1 MGIQHKHKC
10 KERSKSRNRR
20 RNRDNMD
27 RRNVFIVLMLVVVAN
42 SKVFER
48 RDEEGRLFGESM
60 VEVVQRLVR
69 DVNVL
74 KTDNINLK
82 KDNEN
87 LKKDS
92 DNLKKDNINL
102 KKDSDNLKKDNINLK
117 EDNENMKKD
126 NINLKKDSEGLKK
139 DNSVLKAEVSR
150 LKANGHSDY
159 SVADQQWQSLHMAAA
174 AACRASTA
182 FGGHG
187 INANQV
193 YPRTK
198 GQTCDQVCKATKYY
212 TECDASLSIMGT
224 MGRVKTV
231 NRSAGAFY
239 NYHCNSAGYPGLFHE
254 ESSQDNSIAAIPD
267 YLGYCC
273 CRKP

>member
-1 MGIQHKHKC
+1 MGQIKNIKLH
-10 KERSKSRNRR
+10 
-20 RNRDNMD
+20 
-27 RRNVFIVLMLVVVAN
+27 IVTDIKVV
-42 SKVFER
+42 ER

-117 EDNENMKKD
+117 KDNENMKKD
-126 NINLKKDSEGLKK
+126 NINLKKNSEALKK

-182 FGGHG
+182 F
-187 INANQV
+187 A
-193 YPRTK
+193 
-198 GQTCDQVCKATKYY
+198 ATDLMV
-212 TECDASLSIMGT
+212 TL
-224 MGRVKTV
+224 
-231 NRSAGAFY
+231 
-239 NYHCNSAGYPGLFHE
+239 
-254 ESSQDNSIAAIPD
+254 
-267 YLGYCC
+267 
-273 CRKP
+273 

>member
-1 MGIQHKHKC
+1 MDC
-10 KERSKSRNRR
+10 RNI
-20 RNRDNMD
+20 
-27 RRNVFIVLMLVVVAN
+27 FIILMLVVVVN
-42 SKVFER
+42 SKVVER

-82 KDNEN
+82 KDNE
-87 LKKDS
+87 
-92 DNLKKDNINL
+92 
-102 KKDSDNLKKDNINLK
+102 
-117 EDNENMKKD
+117 
-126 NINLKKDSEGLKK
+126 NLKKDSEGLKK

-187 INANQV
+187 PYGNFV
-193 YPRTK
+193 YPRPK
-198 GQTCDQVCKATKYY
+198 GQTCD
-212 TECDASLSIMGT
+212 
-224 MGRVKTV
+224 
-231 NRSAGAFY
+231 
-239 NYHCNSAGYPGLFHE
+239 
-254 ESSQDNSIAAIPD
+254 
-267 YLGYCC
+267 
-273 CRKP
+273 

>member
-1 MGIQHKHKC
+1 MDC
-10 KERSKSRNRR
+10 RNI
-20 RNRDNMD
+20 
-27 RRNVFIVLMLVVVAN
+27 FIILMLVVVVN
-42 SKVFER
+42 SKVVER

-82 KDNEN
+82 KDN
-87 LKKDS
+87 
-92 DNLKKDNINL
+92 INL
-102 KKDSDNLKKDNINLK
+102 KKN
-117 EDNENMKKD
+117 
-126 NINLKKDSEGLKK
+126 SEALKK

-267 YLGYCC
+267 YL
-273 CRKP
+273 

>member
-27 RRNVFIVLMLVVVAN
+27 CRNIFIILMLVVAAN

-82 KDNEN
+82 KDNIN

-102 KKDSDNLKKDNINLK
+102 KKDNK
-117 EDNENMKKD
+117 NMKKD
-126 NINLKKDSEGLKK
+126 NINLKKDSEALKK

-187 INANQV
+187 PYGNFV
-193 YPRTK
+193 YPRPK

-267 YLGYCC
+267 YL
-273 CRKP
+273 